1 MMTSTT
7 SPRTA
12 GGAGVPAGADAEG
25 KPAPAAA
32 DPALARQFERS
43 LRERSAR
50 PRPGGASQDDSQ
62 QPAAPPWLAGPPPLL
77 AGLLAGLQDVEAGR
91 QAGAAVPASR
101 TYRLQDQPQEQ
112 PAETPLPVGPAAL
125 RSDAATTTAATAPR
139 DGSQEAA
146 LSRHSGAQ
154 TALDGRLASGPGRW
168 QLEINPQ
175 TLQAGL
181 LLNAERHASAP
192 AGASW
197 SLQLAAGQAA
207 WVAGSQ
213 QALAARLRRSGLQV
227 HELQLSVSGRELAT
241 DREQD
246 SEHNGEPGDD

>member
-43 LRERSAR
+43 LRERAAR
-50 PRPGGASQDDSQ
+50 PRPPGTSQDGSKDDSQ
-62 QPAAPPWLAGPPPLL
+62 QPAAPPWLTGPPPLL
-77 AGLLAGLQDVEAGR
+77 AGLLTAEADR
-91 QAGAAVPASR
+91 QAGAASPASR
-101 TYRLQDQPQEQ
+101 SYRLQDQQQQEQ
-112 PAETPLPVGPAAL
+112 PAETPLPAGPAAL
-125 RSDAATTTAATAPR
+125 RSEAATATAATAPR

-227 HELQLSVSGRELAT
+227 HELQLSASGREIDT
-241 DREQD
+241 DREYD
-246 SEHNGEPGDD
+246 SERGDD

>member
-1 MMTSTT
+1 MMSSTT
-7 SPRTA
+7 GTGA
-12 GGAGVPAGADAEG
+12 VGGAGVPTGADAEG

-43 LRERSAR
+43 LRERAAR
-50 PRPGGASQDDSQ
+50 PRPPGRTQDSGQDGSQE
-62 QPAAPPWLAGPPPLL
+62 PAAPPWLAGPLPLP
-77 AGLLAGLQDVEAGR
+77 LQ
-91 QAGAAVPASR
+91 QQLPAGA
-101 TYRLQDQPQEQ
+101 
-112 PAETPLPVGPAAL
+112 AAL
-125 RSDAATTTAATAPR
+125 RSDAATASTTAATAPR
-139 DGSQEAA
+139 DGGQEAA

-154 TALDGRLASGPGRW
+154 PALDSRLAGGPGRW

-227 HELQLSVSGRELAT
+227 HELQLSASGRVIDTE
-241 DREQD
+241 REFD
-246 SEHNGEPGDD
+246 SEPGDD